1 MINLYELPI
10 RMSFLGDLRLD
21 HRFIK
26 IINQLS
32 TDIGK
37 SISQCM
43 LKWSQ
48 TKATYRFLSN
58 KKVKHSHL
66 MAIEEEHLIDK
77 LIKADSPHA
86 NGSKRLVFHLQDTTT
101 LNFSE
106 QKSAHQLP
114 CLDYP
119 HHRGYF
125 AHTGL
130 VTDEQGCIEGI
141 LAQRIWG
148 RSELELGTSR
158 YYQSVLQSLPI
169 ECKESV
175 RWVEQFELF
184 DRIVGELKNTRGISI
199 SDCESDIYEL
209 FIAKRSADVDL
220 LVRSQHNRDIL
231 MPDGKFQGL
240 TTYIATLPP
249 EGRFWMDVLQD
260 NKHSYRPVEF
270 AMRFGEVNIK
280 LPENLKWSSSIPR
293 AARRLAQRMAEKNG
307 LKLRVVHVIELNP
320 LIVSKPIEW
329 TLLTTLPINDY
340 WDALQVVQYYA
351 LRWRIEI
358 FHLVFKEG
366 CAIEK
371 LQLEKPQRLENAIAL
386 YSIVAAQVT
395 SLRYLAQTQGQ
406 KPMTLTGFTPKQY
419 TYLAHYLKVNYDFV
433 VYMPQSPQ
441 EIPSIEQFVNL
452 IICLAGGHRG
462 NKNKEVGIRQLW
474 KGLATAKIVLKAYE
488 SATLFDST

>member
-1 MINLYELPI
+1 MVKVYEHQPV
-10 RMSFLGDLRLD
+10 MSFLGDLRLD
-21 HRFIK
+21 QRFVK

-32 TDIGK
+32 NDIGK

-66 MAIEEEHLIDK
+66 MAIEQEHLIAQ
-77 LIKADSPHA
+77 LIKGDTPQA
-86 NGSKRLVFHLQDTTT
+86 NGSKRVVLHMQDTTT

-106 QKSAHQLP
+106 QKSAHQLD

-119 HHRGYF
+119 QHRGYF
-125 AHTGL
+125 VHTGL

-141 LAQRIWG
+141 LAQDIWN
-148 RSELELGTSR
+148 RSVLELGTSR
-158 YYQSVLQSLPI
+158 YYQSTLQSLPI

-175 RWVEQFELF
+175 RWVEQFDLF
-184 DRIVGELKNTRGISI
+184 DSIVGELKNTRGISI

-209 FIAKRSADVDL
+209 FIAKRSNHVDL
-220 LVRSQHNRDIL
+220 IVRSQHNRDIL
-231 MPDGKFQGL
+231 MPDGKYQGL
-240 TTYIATLPP
+240 ATYIPNLKV
-249 EGRFWMDVLQD
+249 EGHFWMDVLQD
-260 NKHSYRPVEF
+260 NKHSYRPVEV
-270 AMRFGEVNIK
+270 AIRFGEVNIK
-280 LPENLKWSSSIPR
+280 LPENLKWSSTTPR

-307 LKLRVVHVIELNP
+307 LKLRVVHIIELNP
-320 LIVSKPIEW
+320 ILGAKPIEW

-386 YSIVAAQVT
+386 YSIVAQQVT
-395 SLRYLAQTQGQ
+395 SLRYLAQSQGH

-419 TYLAHYLKVNYDFV
+419 LFLAQYLKVNYNFV
-433 VYMPQSPQ
+433 VYTPQAPQ
-441 EIPSIEQFVNL
+441 EIPSIEQFVHL

-462 NKNKEVGIRQLW
+462 NKNKDFGIRQLW
-474 KGLATAKIVLKAYE
+474 KGLSTAKIVLKAYE
-488 SATLFDST
+488 AFTLFDSA